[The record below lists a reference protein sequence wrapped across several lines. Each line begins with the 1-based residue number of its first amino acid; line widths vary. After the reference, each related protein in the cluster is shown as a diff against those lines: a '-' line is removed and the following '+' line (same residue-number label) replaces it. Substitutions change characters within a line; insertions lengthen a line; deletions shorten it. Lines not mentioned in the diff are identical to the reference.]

1 MQYKHC
7 AQRMDIF
14 NNLVKESSNI
24 ILKDRESADK
34 SKNTCLNGRKTAV
47 TCGYLKLQDKVG

>member
-1 MQYKHC
+1 MIMQYKHR

-34 SKNTCLNGRKTAV
+34 PKKHLFKWKENSS
-47 TCGYLKLQDKVG
+47 YLWLFEIAR